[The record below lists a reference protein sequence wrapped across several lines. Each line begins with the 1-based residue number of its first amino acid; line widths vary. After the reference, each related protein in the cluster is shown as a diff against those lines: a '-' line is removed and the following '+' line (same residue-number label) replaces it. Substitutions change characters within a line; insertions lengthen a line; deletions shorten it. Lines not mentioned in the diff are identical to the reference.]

1 MCSPMLKDKE
11 KNHCPCLIETKFL
24 NLQTILPNTKKKKCL
39 LNLAKI
45 LQYKVSQTVAAFLQ

>member
-24 NLQTILPNTKKKKCL
+24 NLQTILPNTKKKILIKSSK
-39 LNLAKI
+39 NLA
-45 LQYKVSQTVAAFLQ
+45 V